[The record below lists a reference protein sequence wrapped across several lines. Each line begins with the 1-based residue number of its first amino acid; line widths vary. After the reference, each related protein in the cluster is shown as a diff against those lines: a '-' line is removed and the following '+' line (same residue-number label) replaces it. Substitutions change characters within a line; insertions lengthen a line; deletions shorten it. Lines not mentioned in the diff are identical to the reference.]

1 MPCKVREIECNCPKI
16 CCTFLLSHSQYQIS
30 QLTHND
36 EWIFKQVN
44 LNRVLHF
51 GRKATISELFC
62 FLLRNDKQSKRAMA
76 TLKRNIVS
84 LRRFRQNLS
93 NFLLLRT
100 RKYRIFQPLSFYHFY
115 IFICFLPLCWSLASI
130 CIRQRN
136 MNAYQLKP
144 CEVKSSIAPR
154 IIEFGFISMLCRCL
168 LSFTSR

>member
-1 MPCKVREIECNCPKI
+1 LPCKVREIECNCPKI

-100 RKYRIFQPLSFYHFY
+100 RKYRIFQSLSF
-115 IFICFLPLCWSLASI
+115 
-130 CIRQRN
+130 
-136 MNAYQLKP
+136 
-144 CEVKSSIAPR
+144 
-154 IIEFGFISMLCRCL
+154 
-168 LSFTSR
+168 LSFLYFHLFSSSVLVPCINMHSPKEYECISIKALWSEVLNCTKNNWIRVH

>member
-1 MPCKVREIECNCPKI
+1 MQLSQGF
-16 CCTFLLSHSQYQIS
+16 CTFLLSHSQYQIT

-51 GRKATISELFC
+51 GRKATLSDFFL

-84 LRRFRQNLS
+84 VRCFRQNLS

-100 RKYRIFQPLSFYHFY
+100 RKYRIFQSLSF
-115 IFICFLPLCWSLASI
+115 
-130 CIRQRN
+130 
-136 MNAYQLKP
+136 
-144 CEVKSSIAPR
+144 
-154 IIEFGFISMLCRCL
+154 
-168 LSFTSR
+168 LSFLYFHLFPSSCAGPLHQYAFAKGIWMHIN